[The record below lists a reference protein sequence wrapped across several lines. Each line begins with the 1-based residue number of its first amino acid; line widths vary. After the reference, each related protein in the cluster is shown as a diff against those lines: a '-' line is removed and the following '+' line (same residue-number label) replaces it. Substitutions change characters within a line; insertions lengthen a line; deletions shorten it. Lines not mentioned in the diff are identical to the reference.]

1 MSMSI
6 LLRLGGFPGGSV
18 VKNPPANERECW
30 RHGFNPWV
38 KKTPWRRKWQPT
50 PVFLP
55 GGFYGQKSLASYN
68 PYGPKES
75 DMPEQLALFVEGH
88 EAYKGILP
96 RVSCFS

>member
-38 KKTPWRRKWQPT
+38 KKTPWRRKWDAIPA
-50 PVFLP
+50 FLP
-55 GGFYGQKSLASYN
+55 GEFHGQRSPAGCS
-68 PYGPKES
+68 PRVRQES